1 MLMNKWS
8 EITSLF
14 DDLCLTLQ
22 ISSST
27 NEEHLLLYLVSTN
40 SSFIKLSEFI
50 DKYDL
55 FSREELDKLIQQLRS
70 KKQIETFEN
79 TSELHIIKLT
89 DLGLSTLDTLNR
101 KVATLNEELPE
112 GVREL
117 ICSINGK
124 LQK

>member
-1 MLMNKWS
+1 MNKWS